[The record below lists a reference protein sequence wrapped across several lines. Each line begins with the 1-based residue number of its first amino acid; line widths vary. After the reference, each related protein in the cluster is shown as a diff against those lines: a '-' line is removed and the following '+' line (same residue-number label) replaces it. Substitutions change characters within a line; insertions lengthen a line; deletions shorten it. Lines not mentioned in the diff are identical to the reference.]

1 MVKAHTPKVNG
12 QIDAPQ
18 IRVVT
23 EEGTDMGVFSLA
35 DAIEMAQTRSL
46 DLIEVEPEERPPVC
60 RLMDYGRFRFQQ
72 QEAQRDDTST
82 I

>member
-1 MVKAHTPKVNG
+1 MVKPHTPKVNG
-12 QIDAPQ
+12 QIHAPQ
-18 IRVVT
+18 IRIVT
-23 EEGTDMGVFSLA
+23 EDGTDMGVFFLA
-35 DAIEMAQTRSL
+35 DAFELAQTRSL
-46 DLIEVEPEERPPVC
+46 DLIEVGPEKHPPIC